1 MSKPSLR
8 ASLLAALTT
17 LSISATAQAGVIVSG
32 AWAPAGCGPKPEPP
46 QLKLSTADAYNASV
60 ATVNSYRQSIRPY
73 VDCVV
78 KEANAD
84 IQAITQAATA
94 TQQGAKAANDKI
106 QADVK
111 AAEEKFK

>member
-1 MSKPSLR
+1 MSKFSLR
-8 ASLLAALTT
+8 KPALASLVTLA
-17 LSISATAQAGVIVSG
+17 LSAGAQAGVIVSG
-32 AWAPAGCGPKPEPP
+32 VWSPATCGPKPEVP
-46 QLKLSTADAYNASV
+46 QLNLANADSYNASV
-60 ATVNSYRQSIRPY
+60 ANVNTYRQAIRPY

-84 IQAITQAATA
+84 IQAITQAATT
-94 TQQGAKAANDKI
+94 TQQGAKTANDKI